1 MYGMNEF
8 NKMVKKTTT
17 SFIQSCSSLDFK
29 TFYQVVTLE
38 VSLHVSLS
46 RIHTLRKHFLL
57 KLSYL
62 WYSRSLTKSLTS
74 EWDIQF

>member
-1 MYGMNEF
+1 MILI
-8 NKMVKKTTT
+8 KWLKKQQRT

-46 RIHTLRKHFLL
+46 RIHTLRKHSSTEVVLFMV
-57 KLSYL
+57 
-62 WYSRSLTKSLTS
+62 
-74 EWDIQF
+74 F